1 MSLPISS
8 RSIPAVSQ
16 CDTVCLSKAR
26 IFGSSGAMMEFDIDD
41 LKKKYR
47 KKTRASIMDLSEL
60 QVMVPVL
67 VREICRLEQEM
78 AQLNR
83 YVKDLEKKKPP
94 ASKAGEL
101 GKAQWDVVYD
111 MKVQRLTIWLK
122 GVFDYKSAKQASNA
136 VIEVLAQAEKGF
148 DVINDIRGLTGIADM
163 KTVFHL
169 RKVRYHLVQA
179 GVNRTVRLVSSPN
192 AKMARLFD
200 TYFQSGEK
208 TMVVTAME
216 DAISALEND
225 GRFLLP

>member
-1 MSLPISS
+1 
-8 RSIPAVSQ
+8 
-16 CDTVCLSKAR
+16 
-26 IFGSSGAMMEFDIDD
+26 MMEFDIDD

-47 KKTRASIMDLSEL
+47 KKTRAAIMDLSEL

-83 YVKDLEKKKPP
+83 YVTDLEKKKPP
-94 ASKAGEL
+94 TSKAGVL
-101 GKAQWDVVYD
+101 GKAQWDVAYD
-111 MKVQRLTIWLK
+111 MKAQRLNIMLK
-122 GVFDYKSAKQASNA
+122 GTFEYKSAKQASNA

-148 DVINDIRGLTGIADM
+148 DVINDIRGLTAVTDM

-169 RKVRYHLVQA
+169 RKARYHLIQA
-179 GVNRTVRLVSSPN
+179 GVNRTVRLVSSPK
-192 AKMARLFD
+192 AKMARLFE

-208 TMVVTAME
+208 TMVVSTME
-216 DAISALEND
+216 EAVAALEND